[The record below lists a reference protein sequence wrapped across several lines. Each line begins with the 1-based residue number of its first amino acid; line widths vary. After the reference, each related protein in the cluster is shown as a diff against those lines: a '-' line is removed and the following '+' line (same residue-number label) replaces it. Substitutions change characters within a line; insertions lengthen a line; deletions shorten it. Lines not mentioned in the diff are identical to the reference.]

1 MKKTNYFM
9 ALGLFGLLLFAA
21 CKKDDNGITT
31 LTPKE
36 QILTSKV
43 WKLQSVTVPK
53 ISDPSADSSIT
64 KPCSDSALFAFDIYK
79 KYQIADLETCDSTI
93 IPYDK
98 GSWILSAADSLSLN
112 GSKRKLVWKVQVIND
127 SIIKAV
133 YRDSTAP
140 DENWFKTITLK
151 K

>member
-1 MKKTNYFM
+1 MKKTNYFI
-9 ALGLFGLLLFAA
+9 ALGIFSLMLFAA
-21 CKKDDNGITT
+21 CKKDDNGVPV

-53 ISDPSADSSIT
+53 TSDPAVDSSIA
-64 KPCSDSALFAFDIYK
+64 KACSDSALFAFDIYK
-79 KYQIADLETCDSTI
+79 KYQIADSELCDSTI

-98 GSWILSAADSLSLN
+98 GSWILSAADSLTLN
-112 GSKRKLVWKVQVIND
+112 GGKRKLVWKIQEIND
-127 SIIKAV
+127 NTIKAV
-133 YRDSTAP
+133 FRDSTAP
-140 DENWFKTITLK
+140 DNIWLKTITLK